1 MERQRSPQ
9 AVVSR
14 ILQVALGLFVTTTD
28 LRTYPSNRESLSY
41 DCSFESECRWASIG
55 NTADHWR
62 VAHGEPEK
70 LLWLAATGTM
80 ELPKEPYVLIE
91 LRGDPA
97 DALMTD
103 EIECKTGE
111 ADLAFTY
118 WSIGNADLEI
128 CLTDVEGVPFN
139 CTGMLSAAV
148 MPGKVSMRIPE
159 VQKPYRVMI
168 SPNNRVGALVVDDIR
183 LNADQCAHGPGGTH
197 LPDTRVSV
205 TSTPLTVSTVGNNV
219 ITSSEPLIL
228 QTGECIE
235 PNGNLFFARVTSTT
249 FTSTEVPFDL
259 MIYGNRTRP
268 LFDRRTGSI
277 IDESTKLLC
286 DFNSDFACRWGADS
300 GKWAIVE
307 QGAIPSLEESV
318 EDTSLLPSYPAAL
331 VLQGTSVLASDPIRC
346 QTGPGKV
353 LFRYWSNGDVKLQ
366 VCLFGH
372 ANNSHLAECINENAS
387 ARMDNR
393 LVVFDLTDSVKEPF
407 TLNIVAHWREG
418 VKNRYLVIDEIAYI
432 GECSTREGSSR
443 FLPSTTASN
452 RVDARPMII
461 PETVPRT
468 ISSSAGQLG
477 KVKPDETHR
486 GEVAKH
492 GKQVYGPRIITVEPK
507 MPSPAVRTFSKEGP
521 RYIHIVGRERTAAAR
536 LTSTSLPT
544 LRPAARWIL
553 EPLTTTQ
560 EPPAEDYCR
569 TLNCNF
575 NDNAC
580 SYLNHGLTKKPW
592 TLRSKG
598 YGYPLNTQTDIRPSV
613 ANGQFVST
621 VLGSGDI
628 AILESPKFSATP
640 SLNVLLFQYYRPS
653 HSTTIRLC
661 LGSSYTSTFRTTAA
675 FMRCP
680 SILRSI
686 TTKNWLRWNTVHVQ
700 LPPGTTHFFLVAHN
714 HDQSASNAAVAVDNI
729 RVAICGQKD
738 LSSGMFVGK
747 DLLQHSPDYD
757 EEI

>member
-1 MERQRSPQ
+1 LHNLLLKASFHSLTQW
-9 AVVSR
+9 
-14 ILQVALGLFVTTTD
+14 VALGLFVTTTD
-28 LRTYPSNRESLSY
+28 LRSYPTNRESLSY

-159 VQKPYRVMI
+159 VQKPYRVMSLSSYTGLLPI
-168 SPNNRVGALVVDDIR
+168 HANHKGLEIDHSTVRVEVAPL
-183 LNADQCAHGPGGTH
+183 TTT
-197 LPDTRVSV
+197 TRATFKVQNFRKV
-205 TSTPLTVSTVGNNV
+205 TSS
-219 ITSSEPLIL
+219 
-228 QTGECIE
+228 
-235 PNGNLFFARVTSTT
+235 T

-372 ANNSHLAECINENAS
+372 GDHLAECINENAN

-452 RVDARPMII
+452 GVDARPMII
-461 PETVPRT
+461 PETR
-468 ISSSAGQLG
+468 GL
-477 KVKPDETHR
+477 KP
-486 GEVAKH
+486 
-492 GKQVYGPRIITVEPK
+492 Y
-507 MPSPAVRTFSKEGP
+507 
-521 RYIHIVGRERTAAAR
+521 
-536 LTSTSLPT
+536 LTTT
-544 LRPAARWIL
+544 QYYLRKTKIFIKKCLEFHSARWIL

-575 NDNAC
+575 NGTMWK
-580 SYLNHGLTKKPW
+580 LEIHGLYGVKVTA
-592 TLRSKG
+592 TRS
-598 YGYPLNTQTDIRPSV
+598 IHRRIFAA

-738 LSSGMFVGK
+738 LSSGIG
-747 DLLQHSPDYD
+747 DYD
-757 EEI
+757 EEIQPFVDRLLNVARDL